1 MANLTAKFKMIDEMS
16 DRMEAIADSGHSL
29 LDTWE
34 QMGGTANSSFGTA
47 ASAAAGITASM
58 DDVSSAATEAASAT
72 DHWTSAVGNFDKGAL
87 EAIYTT
93 EELVEMGL
101 KSADALSEQD
111 AMFEQCEQAAF
122 SLSNAME
129 TATDIE
135 NELSEAQS
143 RAAEMAEA
151 LAEADGVSAEAKEA
165 LTKAQ
170 EEAAEAMGELL
181 RAEENAT
188 AAMEHYDDV
197 LISGTT
203 DVEELQAAAD
213 AASQAA
219 DELAQANE
227 RATKATEDL
236 STASD
241 NAGEELENAGKKGA
255 DAMGELE
262 SAIAAAGITALL
274 KEMAESAYELADA
287 FSEAEKT
294 VVLATG
300 ATGDALESL
309 ETSMM
314 NVYARAKSAD
324 LSSTSGAIGEINT
337 RLGLTGE
344 KLEVTTELFLDYANV
359 TGQMVVPSIQDV
371 TKLMN
376 QWDVELDR
384 LPGLLDKLTYAG
396 QISGINVSGLS
407 ATLVTNKGIL
417 QSLGF
422 TLEDSIGLFAQLELQ
437 GVSSQAAMTG
447 FRTALNKFSKEGV
460 NADSA
465 LQSLIDKIVNAGSE
479 SEATAIAVE
488 YFGSRAGA
496 ALASSIRNGQLSI
509 DDLSSSLKGAEGALE
524 TTAIASQ
531 TLSEKWQKAN
541 NNMKTA
547 FSNGL
552 QPTLDKASTALAGIM
567 DRTAGFLKDHPK
579 VVKAITAIAVGV
591 GVFVAGIVAYTV
603 ATKAAAIAQ
612 AALNAVMDANPIYL
626 IATAVAAA
634 TVALVGFI
642 AAVASAGEQEEE
654 LSYKSQVQKERL
666 EELQAEY
673 DATAEK
679 YGESSYQAQELQWQ
693 IEELSEEYN
702 SQKQTL
708 SEWKSKFDEAM
719 SSYQEF
725 AQERQNHI
733 DETELEGEKILN
745 LATRLE
751 TLANKTDRSAAEQQE
766 MLVIMEKL
774 NGEIPGLSLH
784 YDELTGSIE
793 GSTDAIIALAEAEV
807 ARRKY
812 ESYSDELI
820 ASIEKRTE
828 LQNTLNEETEQYNAT
843 LQKQAD
849 AQAALD
855 AAVAAR
861 QAAEA
866 AYTKPKGGGEA
877 EGRAYASYIM
887 GYANAVTE
895 AQNALDGVNAELEEA
910 QGRVDAATDAVN
922 DNEEAIAGISEEM
935 ANLSNQSQNAFETA
949 QTVTEVVDAMAQSVT
964 ELAAAYDDAYQAAKT
979 SFDGQFSLFDEAKA
993 SMDAT
998 VANAQK
1004 ALDSQLAY
1012 WDNYLSNVN
1021 VLKETS
1027 ASDLGITQENY
1038 NALMAY
1044 VQDGSAEAAG
1054 LAQSMVDAINSGNS
1068 EAITNLANTVGEVQT
1083 KRDEAASAVAEWQI
1097 DFNGKMD
1104 EIVQKAEQTVSDMN
1118 LSDEAATA
1126 ATATISAYA
1135 EAIRSQGAVAI
1146 ANAKSIAA
1154 QVQSALSSANVTVT
1168 TGTTGYAEGTDYATP
1183 GPHLVGE
1190 NGPEIV
1196 EFRGGEKVYTNEE
1209 TERIMAR
1216 SAAVRFFSAPEG
1228 AAAIQDEATS
1238 KKEESRKVIRLEIN
1252 GGGAIEV
1259 NGAMDEATVLDIL
1272 QTHLKPVLTS
1282 IVKQE
1287 IYEEGDLSYDF

>member
-1 MANLTAKFKMIDEMS
+1 MANLTAKFQMIDEMS

-29 LDTWE
+29 LNTWE
-34 QMGGTANSSFGTA
+34 QMGGTANSSFGTV

-101 KSADALSEQD
+101 KSADALAEQD

-122 SLSNAME
+122 ALSNAME
-129 TATDIE
+129 AATDIE

-151 LAEADGVSAEAKEA
+151 LADADGVSTEAKEA

-170 EEAAEAMGELL
+170 EEAAEAMEELQ
-181 RAEENAT
+181 RAEENAA

-213 AASQAA
+213 AASQTA
-219 DELAQANE
+219 DELAQAND

-274 KEMAESAYELADA
+274 KEMTEAAYELAEA

-314 NVYARAKSAD
+314 NVYSRAKRAD
-324 LSSTSGAIGEINT
+324 LSSTAGAIGEINT

-344 KLEVTTELFLDYANV
+344 RLEVTTELFLDYANV
-359 TGQMVVPSIQDV
+359 TNQNVVPSVQNV

-396 QISGINVSGLS
+396 QISGLNVSGLS
-407 ATLVTNKGIL
+407 DILVANKGVL

-437 GVSSQAAMTG
+437 GVSSQTAMTG

-460 NADSA
+460 NAESA
-465 LQSLIDKIVNAGSE
+465 LQSLVEKIVNAGTQ
-479 SEATAIAVE
+479 SEATSIAVE

-509 DDLSSSLKGAEGALE
+509 DDLTASLQGAEGALE
-524 TTAIASQ
+524 TTATASQ
-531 TLSEKWQKAN
+531 TLTEKWQKAN

-552 QPTLDKASTALAGIM
+552 QPTLDKASSALAGIM
-567 DRTAGFLKDHPK
+567 DMVAGFLKDHPK
-579 VVKAITAIAVGV
+579 VVKAVTAIAVGV
-591 GVFVAGIVAYTV
+591 GIFVAGIVAYTV
-603 ATKAAAIAQ
+603 ATKAATIAQ
-612 AALNAVMDANPIYL
+612 AALNAVMDANPLFL
-626 IATAVAAA
+626 IATAVTAA
-634 TVALVGFI
+634 TVALVGFSAAI
-642 AAVASAGEQEEE
+642 AETRDYTKNLTPALQD
-654 LSYKSQVQKERL
+654 QKEEIDRL
-666 EELQAEY
+666 QSEY
-673 DATAEK
+673 DNACEK
-679 YGESSYQAQELQWQ
+679 FGESSYQAQELKWQ
-693 IEELSEEYN
+693 IDDLSASFEANKQTVGEYLEKHNELVSKWSENAQQRDEAAAATERESDNIFALINRMEELAS
-702 SQKQTL
+702 
-708 SEWKSKFDEAM
+708 
-719 SSYQEF
+719 
-725 AQERQNHI
+725 
-733 DETELEGEKILN
+733 
-745 LATRLE
+745 
-751 TLANKTDRSAAEQQE
+751 KTDMTSAEQQE
-766 MLVIMEKL
+766 LLVIIGKL
-774 NGEIPGLSLH
+774 NEVLPGLGIS
-784 YDELTGSIE
+784 YDNLTGKLSRSKEDILAIAE
-793 GSTDAIIALAEAEV
+793 AQVNAQKKQVYWDNLIQAEMDKNDAIAQRTEDLAQQTAAYNDLLTAQANLANAKVYAQKRWPGSTPNGPEETYRHNYLVDFENAVTDAQKTYDDFAQTISVDNAAIAEAERQIEEYSNALAEVNTPALEAMESAESTTEV
-807 ARRKY
+807 ITLMADAIGELK
-812 ESYSDELI
+812 ESY
-820 ASIEKRTE
+820 
-828 LQNTLNEETEQYNAT
+828 
-843 LQKQAD
+843 
-849 AQAALD
+849 
-855 AAVAAR
+855 
-861 QAAEA
+861 EA
-866 AYTKPKGGGEA
+866 
-877 EGRAYASYIM
+877 
-887 GYANAVTE
+887 
-895 AQNALDGVNAELEEA
+895 
-910 QGRVDAATDAVN
+910 
-922 DNEEAIAGISEEM
+922 
-935 ANLSNQSQNAFETA
+935 
-949 QTVTEVVDAMAQSVT
+949 
-964 ELAAAYDDAYQAAKT
+964 AYQAAKE
-979 SFDGQFSLFDEAKA
+979 SFDGQFGLFDEAKA
-993 SMDAT
+993 NMEST

-1012 WDNYLSNVN
+1012 WENYLSNVN
-1021 VLKETS
+1021 VLKATS
-1027 ASDLGITQENY
+1027 AYDLGITQENY
-1038 NALMAY
+1038 NALMTY

-1054 LAQSMVDAINSGNS
+1054 LAQSMVEAINSGNT
-1068 EAITNLANTVGEVQT
+1068 EVITNLANTIGEVQA
-1083 KRDEAASAVAEWQI
+1083 KRDEAASVVALWQI
-1097 DFNGKMD
+1097 DFDNKMS
-1104 EIVQKAEQTVSDMN
+1104 EFVLKATGAIMDLD
-1118 LSDEAATA
+1118 LSDEAESA
-1126 ATATISAYA
+1126 AIKTIGAYA
-1135 EAIRSQGAVAI
+1135 NAIEEQGAAAI

-1154 QVQSALSSANVTVT
+1154 QVQAALSSTNVTVT
-1168 TGTTGYAEGTDYATP
+1168 SSTGFAEGTDYATP

-1209 TERIMAR
+1209 TERILAR
-1216 SAAVRFFSAPEG
+1216 SAAAKIISAPEG
-1228 AAAIQDEATS
+1228 ATAMQDNAITT
-1238 KKEESRKVIRLEIN
+1238 KEENRKIIRLEIN

-1259 NGAMDEATVLDIL
+1259 NGAMDEATVLEIL
-1272 QTHLKPVLTS
+1272 QAHLKPVLTS

-1287 IYEEGDLSYDF
+1287 IYEEGDMSYDY